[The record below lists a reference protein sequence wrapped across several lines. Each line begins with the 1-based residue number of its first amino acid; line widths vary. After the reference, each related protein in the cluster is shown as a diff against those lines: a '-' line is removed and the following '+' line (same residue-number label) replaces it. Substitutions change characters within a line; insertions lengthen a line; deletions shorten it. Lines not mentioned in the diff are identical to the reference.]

1 MAAWF
6 TQESEVLVEEMAK
19 VVDAIKV
26 PGASEAGREAY
37 TRGILNKLDQ
47 LKKTHTRM
55 AEKKKMPSF
64 DSCLLAMDVA
74 TPLNITVVP
83 RAAKTVT
90 RKTVESYTP
99 DGRIKSLIEEQ
110 VEV

>member
-1 MAAWF
+1 MADWL
-6 TQESEVLVEEMAK
+6 TQESEVVEEEMAK
-19 VVDAIKV
+19 VVEAIKAQ
-26 PGASEAGREAY
+26 GASEAGREAY
-37 TRGILNKLDQ
+37 TRGILHKLDQ
-47 LKKTHTRM
+47 LITTHTRM

-64 DSCLLAMDVA
+64 DSYLQMMDVA

-99 DGRIKSLIEEQ
+99 DG
-110 VEV
+110 